1 MATAGMPLFNR
12 WDQLKPLIADA
23 INHSYPPDSIRRKIA
38 IQLLENGQRMAFTMG
53 VLILGN
59 CVGKLTLNSSFA
71 PLNVLV
77 GSSISLSALYFFPLF
92 AMKTGSKIKE
102 DYELWAI
109 DDKQKG
115 PTEYEDILPSGS
127 IRKYYAV
134 KMGTKLSVALCTLT
148 GILYF
153 TNMIG
158 SKVIPIQEQTNIG
171 KTIMIGA
178 DTILVGF
185 ILVVIAGSI
194 CTAIISKFRALPSL
208 EEAKLAKNV

>member
-38 IQLLENGQRMAFTMG
+38 IQLLENGHRAACLMG
-53 VLILGN
+53 VLIVGN
-59 CVGKLTLNSSFA
+59 CVGTLTLNSSFA

-77 GSSISLSALYFFPLF
+77 GSSLSLSALYFFPLL
-92 AMKTGSKIKE
+92 AIKTGSKIKE
-102 DYELWAI
+102 DYEVWAVE
-109 DDKQKG
+109 DKVKG

-134 KMGTKLSVALCTLT
+134 KMGTKLSFALCTLT
-148 GILYF
+148 GIFYF
-153 TNMIG
+153 TNLIG
-158 SKVIPIQEQTNIG
+158 SKIIPEQEQTNIG

-178 DTILVGF
+178 DAILVGF
-185 ILVVIAGSI
+185 MLVIVAGSI
-194 CTAIISKFRALPSL
+194 FTALISKFRRLPSL
-208 EEAKLAKNV
+208 EEAKVAKAV